1 MRDITLNRNASI
13 ETVLPWVEEA
23 MESGE
28 ICRINHIDCLG
39 QLGIAALK
47 TLAMANCLM
56 DSASGRMIRA
66 RPGFALIGIDD
77 AGVVRVMR

>member
-1 MRDITLNRNASI
+1 MRDITLSRNASI
-13 ETVLPWVEEA
+13 ETVLPWVEAA

-56 DSASGRMIRA
+56 DSASGRLVHA
-66 RPGFALIGIDD
+66 QPGFELICIDGS
-77 AGVVRVMR
+77 GVARIMR